1 MDAHIVN
8 IKTIV
13 HHIEHLLLYS
23 LILWQIVL
31 GFKILIRTYFKYWTP
46 SPDNPVV
53 IKEFMENESISS
65 YNKVK
70 ETKKDFTLLVNSKPT
85 F

>member
-1 MDAHIVN
+1 MDAHPVN

-31 GFKILIRTYFKYWTP
+31 GLKILIRTYFKHWTP
-46 SPDNPVV
+46 PQNNPMV
-53 IKEFMENESISS
+53 IKDVMENESISS
-65 YNKVK
+65 YNKSK
-70 ETKKDFTLLVNSKPT
+70 NKTKSQLISDLLKLN
-85 F
+85 